1 MNDTRATRSIPTFI
15 AILVGVPLIV
25 ISLLFLGMKV
35 DTDYLG
41 SLYETNQS
49 YQLDSQHEQVE
60 ANILVTEIGSDRLY
74 GTLVLNLS
82 EGYQFVGL
90 ERPGLVDFDSC
101 AFALTIKKAKTI
113 QVLTWS
119 SCLKTVQNGIKTNF
133 TDVVVTDG

>member
-1 MNDTRATRSIPTFI
+1 MNDTRATDVILTGI
-15 AILVGVPLIV
+15 AIMVGIPLI
-25 ISLLFLGMKV
+25 IIPLLFLGKV
-35 DTDYLG
+35 KTDHLS
-41 SLYETNQS
+41 SLYKTNQS

-60 ANILVTEIGSDRLY
+60 ANILVTKMGSDRLY
-74 GTLVLNLS
+74 GTLVLKLAG
-82 EGYQFVGL
+82 GYQFVSL

-119 SCLKTVQNGIKTNF
+119 SCLKTVQDGTNTNF